1 MSKFSRHLWLAVF
14 LLLIVAASCFI
25 AARDFLSARTDERLY
40 PSANLSKWCRLS
52 DYVPELRNSHC
63 DTDVY
68 IFEGVEPG
76 ATLVILG
83 GTHPNEPAGFF
94 AACTILENV
103 HIQKGRLI
111 VIPRA
116 NHSAFT
122 CTDPGEGNP
131 SCLTINTPNGTRR
144 FRLGSRYTNPLDQWP
159 DPEIY
164 LHYPSKQE
172 LSGGE
177 TRNLNRSFP
186 GRLNGNATERAA
198 LGILT
203 LIAREKA
210 DLVIDLHEASP
221 EYPVINAIVMHER
234 ATDVAATANLQLQ
247 AAGLEF
253 ALEPSPKNLRG
264 LTHRE
269 IGDATSAQV
278 VLMESANLMQGR
290 LRGRTSAEKLISGQD
305 ACYLAAARAGLL
317 RVPYDS
323 TGIPLRVRVRR
334 HLAGVR
340 ALSETFSS
348 LNPDRPLELV
358 GLPSY
363 DELQAH
369 DIGFYLQPKSKI
381 P

>member
-1 MSKFSRHLWLAVF
+1 MTNLTWHFWRAAF
-14 LLLIVAASCFI
+14 LLLVIAAMCII
-25 AARDFLSARTDERLY
+25 AARDFLAARADEPLY
-40 PSANLSKWCRLS
+40 PAAGLTKHCKLS
-52 DYVPELRNSHC
+52 DYEPPLRNTC
-63 DTDVY
+63 ADTDVY
-68 IFEGVEPG
+68 IFDSGEPS

-83 GTHPNEPAGFF
+83 GTHPNEPAGFL
-94 AACTILENV
+94 AACVILENA
-103 HIQKGRLI
+103 HMQQGRLI
-111 VIPRA
+111 VVPRA

-131 SCLTINTPNGTRR
+131 SSFSIQTPSGARR

-164 LHYPSKQE
+164 LHHPSGQE

-186 GRLNGNATERAA
+186 GRLNGNSTERAA

-203 LIAREKA
+203 LIKEERA

-221 EYPVINAIVMHER
+221 EYPVINAVVMHER
-234 ATDVAATANLQLQ
+234 ATDVAATASLQLQ

-269 IGDATSAQV
+269 IGDATAAQT

-290 LRGRTSAEKLISGQD
+290 LRGRTSAEKVISGQD
-305 ACYLAAARAGLL
+305 NCYLSAARAGMLH
-317 RVPYDS
+317 VPYDS
-323 TGIPLRVRVRR
+323 TGIPIRVRVGR

-340 ALSETFSS
+340 ALIEAFSS
-348 LNPDRPLELV
+348 LNPDHALELD
-358 GLPSY
+358 GIPSY
-363 DELQAH
+363 DDVQLHDVGFFLQ
-369 DIGFYLQPKSKI
+369 SKKKVQ
-381 P
+381 